1 MNQKAARYHLE
12 RVLSGELQLSANNAF
27 YDQSY
32 KALIELGANVCG
44 NGDGLDVL
52 ALAHAV
58 YGWMPTILK
67 NYELEVLATMP
78 VARVKAI
85 KDIGCAIELLDD
97 WLPSRPPINN
107 SWVGTSKM
115 LHFLNPEVF
124 AIWDRRVAGRFEMK
138 AYSLHRNRKHYLEYL
153 KFCHEFM
160 KAKASDLDHYR
171 AAHMPNVSRLRALE
185 LIMFLTT
192 SPDSPSVRSF

>member
-1 MNQKAARYHLE
+1 MDKQAARHHVE
-12 RVLSGELQLSANNAF
+12 CVLNGALLLSANNAF

-32 KALIELGANVCG
+32 TALRELGANVRG
-44 NGDGLDVL
+44 GGDGLDVL

-67 NYELEVLATMP
+67 NYQLEVLASMP
-78 VARVKAI
+78 VACIKAT
-85 KDIGCAIELLDD
+85 KNIGGAIELLDD

-107 SWVGTSKM
+107 SWIGTSKM

-124 AIWDRRVAGRFEMK
+124 AIWDSRVARRFEMK
-138 AYSLHRNRKHYLEYL
+138 VFSLNGNRKYYIEYL

-185 LIMFLTT
+185 LIMFLGILPEQKV
-192 SPDSPSVRSF
+192 SRL